1 MESLLIIYNIVNYP
15 LYSYIAVGPSFTC
28 MEMVP
33 LDEVEET
40 LDAWKKKKKQKPRK
54 KKQEDEDEEK
64 IVKQ

>member
-1 MESLLIIYNIVNYP
+1 
-15 LYSYIAVGPSFTC
+15 

-54 KKQEDEDEEK
+54 KKQEEEDEKK
-64 IVKQ
+64 IA